1 MAADR
6 PLPEAWPVRLALA
19 TAGGLKRIN
28 TVLGLAC
35 GLALLGAVGMVLTE
49 IVLRQV
55 VGRGL
60 GGSDEIA
67 GYVMAGVAA
76 WGLSYALTE
85 RAHVR
90 IDVVTARLPLP
101 GRAGFDLL
109 ALIATSFVA
118 GVVTW
123 YAWRVLARSL
133 ERGSTANT
141 PLETPLWIPQSVWV
155 AGWVW
160 LTAVA
165 VLLTAC
171 LIVLILAR
179 RWADAQAIAGT
190 QTELDEVLADTPA
203 DEGLR
208 R

>member
-1 MAADR
+1 MATDR
-6 PLPEAWPVRLALA
+6 SVDPGPVRLALSVA
-19 TAGGLKRIN
+19 RALRRIN
-28 TVLGLAC
+28 TGVALVC
-35 GLALLGAVGMVLTE
+35 GLALVAAVVMVLLE
-49 IVLRQV
+49 ILLRQV

-76 WGLSYALTE
+76 WGLAYALTE

-90 IDVVTARLPLP
+90 IDVATARLPLP

-109 ALIATSFVA
+109 ALVATSFVA
-118 GVVTW
+118 GIVTF
-123 YAWRVLARSL
+123 YAWRVLARTL

-160 LTAVA
+160 LTVVA
-165 VLLTAC
+165 GLLTLC
-171 LIVLILAR
+171 LVVLIAAR
-179 RWADAQAIAGT
+179 RWSDGQAIAGT
-190 QTELDEVLADTPA
+190 QTELDEVAA
-203 DEGLR
+203 EGAAK
-208 R
+208 